1 MSVDYFP
8 AKVLKIFVGRK
19 FFAIDE
25 VIQNMTQPIHL
36 KPFFPG
42 ENMTQVEGP
51 ISQIAQYMV
60 RMEK

>member
-1 MSVDYFP
+1 MLKVMPP
-8 AKVLKIFVGRK
+8 ANKVLPSFR
-19 FFAIDE
+19 AE

-51 ISQIAQYMV
+51 ISQIAQFMV